1 VPGQTSLEGVI
12 QQGARGQKSWH
23 NLICP
28 MTMNKPPKRLEK
40 VWKKYG
46 ESGIL
51 KIPRLRTAAWPAI
64 TSLILQVFFC
74 LLSLASLLMKQTF
87 LPYQVDT
94 QRFAV
99 RYRGPD
105 CHAAMLV
112 CAFSS
117 SHRTNS
123 L

>member
-40 VWKKYG
+40 VLKMYG

-51 KIPRLRTAAWPAI
+51 KYRVCEPLLGLPSPA
-64 TSLILQVFFC
+64 S
-74 LLSLASLLMKQTF
+74 S
-87 LPYQVDT
+87 
-94 QRFAV
+94 
-99 RYRGPD
+99 YR
-105 CHAAMLV
+105 
-112 CAFSS
+112 FSS
-117 SHRTNS
+117 ALLAASGEPSDEANFSAVPGGYTALRC
-123 L
+123 